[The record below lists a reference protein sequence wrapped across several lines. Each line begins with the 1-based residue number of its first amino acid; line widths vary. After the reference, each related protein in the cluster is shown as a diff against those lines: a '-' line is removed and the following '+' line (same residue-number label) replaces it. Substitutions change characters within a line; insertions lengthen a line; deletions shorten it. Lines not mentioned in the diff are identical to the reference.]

1 MWSGNEEWFVR
12 ERQRALL
19 AEAQRQQLISLVQS
33 EQSPSSRYH
42 SQALFWIGQRLTG
55 WGVRLQERY
64 APSAC

>member
-19 AEAQRQQLISLVQS
+19 AEAQQRQLISLVQS
-33 EQSPSSRYH
+33 GQSTGSRYY